1 MKKELRIAAALNAGS
16 TPERAAR
23 QWAELEEFRDLVES
37 AAEGLRI
44 EPGTLGFG
52 AFSTAML
59 QAKWLGEQ
67 EAVESLVWSGKLGS
81 ASLAEGVSGILAAER
96 RRRSWGRALRLLVG
110 W

>member
-1 MKKELRIAAALNAGS
+1 MPKELWIAAALDAGS
-16 TPERAAR
+16 TPERAER

-59 QAKWLGEQ
+59 QAKRLGEQ
-67 EAVESLVWSGKLGS
+67 EAAESLVWSGKLGT
-81 ASLAEGVSGILAAER
+81 AGVPEGASGILAAR
-96 RRRSWGRALRLLVG
+96 RRRRGWRRALRLLVG